1 MLLSLT
7 RLKRVLALAVL
18 LSALLGYVAVTG
30 ATSTALAATADQNL
44 QAKIVEYKK
53 KLAEYRKARDAY
65 DKAVAPYWR
74 TVTAKRGERRKKFAA
89 NQRVTLADYVLE
101 QPKLYAGPQEP
112 DNPEKKP
119 SEPRVIPVADDFL
132 LNAKEQFGFTPQLP
146 ASEIDYKRAYARAA
160 TAAGLTKVQCVKIYG
175 FESGGDGGYDVQA
188 GREYDKH
195 ARVISTALG
204 YNQLLTTNS
213 VELVAEAGDG
223 ILAELAKKADRA
235 EGERK
240 AELQAK
246 IAALEKM
253 QKFSRTVPDDW
264 SAHGRLAGTP
274 KGIGMHALILDVDIG
289 PLLQTQKL
297 LTSVNFAKRKGIDKP
312 LTAAELEMM
321 NLTGDGNGYDMVQ
334 MPAEMRE
341 KVPTSNFFQQGGYE
355 RNPVAIHNNTVAK
368 LLAATDAK
376 MIKEANLQGAKDL
389 AAAFDA
395 AAGHAASA
403 PATAPAHVPAPVP
416 AHPTAQ

>member
-1 MLLSLT
+1 M
-7 RLKRVLALAVL
+7 KRVLGVITLSCTL
-18 LSALLGYVAVTG
+18 LTCAAAGVAVVTRTAQVETG
-30 ATSTALAATADQNL
+30 QTL
-44 QAKIVEYKK
+44 QAKIADYKK
-53 KLAEYRKARDAY
+53 KLAEYHKERDAY
-65 DKAVAPYWR
+65 DKQVAPYWHN
-74 TVTAKRGERRKKFAA
+74 VTAKRTQRRKKFAA
-89 NQRVTLADYVLE
+89 NQRVTLSDYVLE
-101 QPKLYAGPQEP
+101 QPKLYAGPPEP
-112 DNPEKKP
+112 NNPEKKP
-119 SEPRVIPVADDFL
+119 SEPRVIPVVDDFL
-132 LNAKEQFGFTPQLP
+132 LNAKEQFGFTPQMP
-146 ASEIDYKRAYARAA
+146 ANEMDYKRAYARAA

-188 GREYDKH
+188 GREYDKE

-213 VELVAEAGDG
+213 VELVAEVGDG
-223 ILAELAKKADRA
+223 FQAELTRLADRA
-235 EGERK
+235 DGERK
-240 AELQAK
+240 AQLQAK

-253 QKFSRTVPDDW
+253 RKFARTVPDDW

-274 KGIGMHALILDVDIG
+274 KGIGVHALILDVDIG

-297 LTSVNFAKRKGIDKP
+297 LTSVSFAKRKGVDKP

-334 MPAEMRE
+334 MPADMRE

-368 LLAATDAK
+368 LLAATDVK
-376 MIKEANLQGAKDL
+376 MLKEAKLQGAKDL

-395 AAGHAASA
+395 AAAAA
-403 PATAPAHVPAPVP
+403 RAPV
-416 AHPTAQ
+416 Q